1 MPDVTRPRGKWT
13 DADGF
18 RLMRLLRERGAHPSG
33 IVFTDTE
40 IIVSSEA
47 AIAAALDAVLNEPPA
62 VDALEVA
69 EALLDP
75 ATTAQ
80 RKGDLLR
87 ALRARRAWER
97 GAS

>member
-1 MPDVTRPRGKWT
+1 MATVRRPIPAGGANGSKILRGLNVRGVGPASITVTEEELIVT
-13 DADGF
+13 A
-18 RLMRLLRERGAHPSG
+18 EGA
-33 IVFTDTE
+33 VA
-40 IIVSSEA
+40 V
-47 AIAAALDAVLNEPPA
+47 ALDDVLNEPPA

-87 ALRARRAWER
+87 ALKARRAWER
-97 GAS
+97 GA